1 MEQWN
6 KWNEYNT
13 LVPTV
18 PFVPKLRIMDFRIE
32 KYNQY
37 NLKEGVK
44 YSVCPICSAK
54 RKKKHQKCMMLDWQ
68 TGIGT
73 CQHCGEV
80 IQLHSYK
87 RNNDKPTKIIPK
99 PTKALTK
106 KPTKPTITQ
115 FNRINNQTLISSCKS
130 FEENN
135 LYTFLVSIFGHIKAK
150 ELADKYYLGTAKHWK
165 GATVFWQIDQRKQ
178 IRTGKIMLYNAIS
191 GKRIKH
197 PFNHIAWVHKVL
209 KIENFNLEQCFYG
222 EHLITKFKQI
232 AIVESE
238 KTAIIASGYLPQYIW
253 LSVGSLNN
261 LSVNRCR
268 ALDGMTVTL
277 YPDLNAYGK
286 WCEKAKQIEERLSIK
301 FIISDLLEQKATN
314 EDKQE
319 GLDLA
324 DYLIKHNYKQQYMSK
339 DMQNLDKMINQNP
352 NLLHLIDTFGLE
364 LR

>member
-1 MEQWN
+1 MEHWN
-6 KWNEYNT
+6 KWNEFNT

-18 PFVPKLRIMDFRIE
+18 PFVPKVSIMDFYIE

-37 NLKEGVK
+37 NLKEGAK
-44 YSVCPICSAK
+44 YSVCPICSTK
-54 RKKKHQKCMMLDWQ
+54 RRKKHQKCMMLDWQ

-99 PTKALTK
+99 PTKI
-106 KPTKPTITQ
+106 PTKIITKSTKAQ
-115 FNRINNQTLISSCKS
+115 RSIIDNQLLVKSRNRFKV
-130 FEENN
+130 NN
-135 LYTFLVSIFGHIKAK
+135 LYTFLISIFGHIKAK
-150 ELADKYYLGTAKHWK
+150 ELTDKYYLGTAKHWK

-178 IRTGKIMLYNAIS
+178 IRTGKIMLYNANS
-191 GKRIKH
+191 GKRIKQ

-209 KIENFNLEQCFYG
+209 KIEDFNLEQCFYG
-222 EHLITKFKQI
+222 EHLITKFRQI

-253 LSVGSLNN
+253 LAVGSLNN
-261 LSVNRCR
+261 LSANRCKV
-268 ALDGMTVTL
+268 LEGKTITL
-277 YPDLNAYGK
+277 YPDLNAYDK
-286 WCEKAKQIEERLSIK
+286 WCEKAKQIEKKLNIK
-301 FIISDLLEQKATN
+301 FIVSDLLEQKATYD
-314 EDKQE
+314 DKQQ

-339 DMQNLDKMINQNP
+339 DMQNLDKMINQNS
-352 NLLHLIDTFGLE
+352 NLLHLINTFDLE
-364 LR
+364 LL

>member
-1 MEQWN
+1 
-6 KWNEYNT
+6 
-13 LVPTV
+13 
-18 PFVPKLRIMDFRIE
+18 
-32 KYNQY
+32 
-37 NLKEGVK
+37 
-44 YSVCPICSAK
+44 
-54 RKKKHQKCMMLDWQ
+54 MMLDWQ

-87 RNNDKPTKIIPK
+87 RNSENITKCIPKSTKLPTKKI
-99 PTKALTK
+99 TKITK
-106 KPTKPTITQ
+106 TNY
-115 FNRINNQTLISSCKS
+115 NRVNNQILIKS
-130 FEENN
+130 RNKLNENN
-135 LYTFLVSIFGHIKAK
+135 LYTFLVSIFGHLKAK

-191 GKRIKH
+191 GKRIKQ

-209 KIENFNLEQCFYG
+209 KIEDFNLEQCFFG

-253 LSVGSLNN
+253 LAVGSLNN
-261 LSVNRCR
+261 LSANRCKV
-268 ALDGMTVTL
+268 LEGKTVTL
-277 YPDLNAYGK
+277 YPDLNAYDK
-286 WCEKAKQIEERLSIK
+286 WSEKAKQIEQKLNIK

-314 EDKQE
+314 EDKQQ

-324 DYLIKHNYKQQYMSK
+324 DFLIKHNYKQQYMSN
-339 DMQNLDKMINQNP
+339 DMQNLDKLITQNS
-352 NLLHLIDTFGLE
+352 NLLHLIDVFGLE